1 MTMNFTEVNDAVN
14 SFFTNQT
21 RSAANDDYSDG
32 NAISLAARIFNGI
45 IISVLFKF
53 GIATNALVLHV
64 LRRRKSIL
72 LKNTSV
78 ILINLMIAD
87 LICCLVVLPS
97 DFAFYVLQVTF
108 PRAKEVFKICFAL
121 KTVMIFLNCGFT
133 IVLSIERFI
142 TATYVGNR
150 RGNQFSKSLIL
161 CLLAIWLSSLGEATI
176 TYYTF
181 KDRNRL
187 PSKLPGLANS
197 ASSRCPSA
205 GTVIA
210 VILVLAAI
218 LTILFS
224 LYRIRR
230 FLRVVKQ
237 DTANEPFDHFSKRL
251 TRMHKRINL
260 ACLVSLAT
268 LAVSYLPMVTA
279 NLLWYGLE
287 RQSSDFN
294 AIAEV
299 FCSMAHTVNPL
310 IAISLSRRIQSALLK
325 VLNSLCHS
333 QILRRRNL
341 SLFGMLRNTSSRT
354 TREITRIVEH
364 NVKDNQRSS
373 SIFSN
378 ESSIDVLLEKVIAA
392 NCLGYSSIKESNSRV
407 TAVKRR
413 LTRQYSTPVGKPL
426 RTSLPLK
433 KTFSGPPQSPISFC
447 RPNAQ

>member
-1 MTMNFTEVNDAVN
+1 MKMNFTEVSDAVN
-14 SFFTNQT
+14 AFSTNQT
-21 RSAANDDYSDG
+21 RSPASDDYSDG
-32 NAISLAARIFNGI
+32 NTISLAARIFNGI
-45 IISVLFKF
+45 IISILFKF
-53 GIATNALVLHV
+53 GIASNALVLHV
-64 LRRRKSIL
+64 LRTQTGIL

-97 DFAFYVLQVTF
+97 DFAFYVLQYTF
-108 PRAKEVFKICFAL
+108 PRTFKVFFVL
-121 KTVMIFLNCGFT
+121 KTVMIFLNCSFT

-150 RGNQFSKSLIL
+150 RGNHLSKLLIL
-161 CLLAIWLSSLGEATI
+161 CLLAIWLSSLGDATI

-181 KDRNRL
+181 KDRNQL
-187 PSKLPGLANS
+187 PWKLPGLANS

-224 LYRIRR
+224 LYRIRS
-230 FLRVVKQ
+230 FLHVVKQ
-237 DTANEPFDHFSKRL
+237 DTANGPFDHFSKRL

-279 NLLWYGLE
+279 NLLWYSLE

-299 FCSMAHTVNPL
+299 FCSVAHTVNPL

-325 VLNSLCHS
+325 VLNSLCQSHT
-333 QILRRRNL
+333 LRRRKL
-341 SLFGMLRNTSSRT
+341 SLFGMLRNASSRT
-354 TREITRIVEH
+354 NREITRIAED
-364 NVKDNQRSS
+364 NVQENQYNSPISS
-373 SIFSN
+373 KSCN

-392 NCLGYSSIKESNSRV
+392 NYLGYNSIIECNNRV
-407 TAVKRR
+407 TAEKRR
-413 LTRQYSTPVGKPL
+413 LTKQYSTPVGRPS
-426 RTSLPLK
+426 RTNLFLK
-433 KTFSGPPQSPISFC
+433 KTFSGQPSPLTPISF
-447 RPNAQ
+447 QL